1 MNKIYFVLMIM
12 STLIYSDVNNKK
24 SNVNAILGIYKV
36 TKHNCLK
43 NLNGDSICQD
53 VSLYEFKNNVDKN
66 KSNEMLLIGWK
77 RDYVDTFKLYYNATS
92 FEIDDKSRMIY
103 PFTLVLSDGKK
114 DNYIETIYF
123 LDKNH
128 GIKKAGFKK
137 GLIEEVYFERIY
149 ENEIKKYKR
158 LFPLAN
164 KPVNKKGHISESYF
178 ERISKSA
185 LSENKK
191 IFKYESKDLSAK
203 ELRKLYELK
212 DANDSIFLK

>member
-1 MNKIYFVLMIM
+1 L
-12 STLIYSDVNNKK
+12 
-24 SNVNAILGIYKV
+24 NV
-36 TKHNCLK
+36 
-43 NLNGDSICQD
+43 
-53 VSLYEFKNNVDKN
+53 F
-66 KSNEMLLIGWK
+66 
-77 RDYVDTFKLYYNATS
+77 
-92 FEIDDKSRMIY
+92 
-103 PFTLVLSDGKK
+103 
-114 DNYIETIYF
+114 
-123 LDKNH
+123 
-128 GIKKAGFKK
+128 
-137 GLIEEVYFERIY
+137 
-149 ENEIKKYKR
+149 IKKYKR